1 MARKIS
7 DFIDCWQ
14 ISRSDV
20 LYKGNR
26 VPRSLIFPPPVR
38 WETWERDWYKG
49 SQQKAPLWDFRT
61 SSFKLILIALN
72 QIWGSN
78 FKSLNVSYSHLKH
91 LKCRSRNLKSQNVSN
106 LVPRVFSLSGQ
117 GPGNE
122 VENVS
127 GSQRKTLFSHSHKYL
142 SPHLFCLTTKLVKSV
157 HFPTVRGNYPVYMT
171 CAYS

>member
-91 LKCRSRNLKSQNVSN
+91 LKCRSRNLKSQNVS
-106 LVPRVFSLSGQ
+106 
-117 GPGNE
+117 
-122 VENVS
+122 
-127 GSQRKTLFSHSHKYL
+127 GSQRKTFFSQSHKYL

-157 HFPTVRGNYPVYMT
+157 HFPIVRGNYPVCMT